1 MLGKVITERLPCAV
15 LFSAHVARIP
25 HAVVRVRVL
34 VQRRAVHER
43 LLAQV
48 ARVIPDVEV
57 NVHVLCEIGRLRKCL
72 VAEVARDTLMSV
84 VQVTLDVIVQRYFV
98 DKASATIITMEVLT
112 FMQFQVRNDL
122 TPAQED
128 HVALM
133 TSVYPVLAHFIIDDS
148 LESVVL
154 LNMDVESLDGST
166 LVVRPG

>member
-1 MLGKVITERLPCAV
+1 
-15 LFSAHVARIP
+15 
-25 HAVVRVRVL
+25 
-34 VQRRAVHER
+34 
-43 LLAQV
+43 
-48 ARVIPDVEV
+48 
-57 NVHVLCEIGRLRKCL
+57 
-72 VAEVARDTLMSV
+72 
-84 VQVTLDVIVQRYFV
+84 
-98 DKASATIITMEVLT
+98 MEVLT